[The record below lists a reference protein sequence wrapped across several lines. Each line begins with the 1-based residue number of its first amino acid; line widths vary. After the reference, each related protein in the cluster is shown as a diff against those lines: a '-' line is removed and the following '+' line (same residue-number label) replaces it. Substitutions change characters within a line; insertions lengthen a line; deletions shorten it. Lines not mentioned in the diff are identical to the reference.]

1 MATEPLFQDLM
12 RFFRAARSLWGR
24 CPSCGQLFRLSEA
37 AISYGSSPPNDWLK
51 RLQQREGRLEGREG
65 DLESQRED
73 LEFRERELRNQV
85 RELDRREAQMD
96 KMIKAGALRMLKEDP
111 KAKKLITDAR
121 REGAQ
126 KSRTALLGTLFE
138 RLAPFARNFAHD
150 PNDLRPILNPVD
162 FVCFDGLTASRKVER
177 VTIIEVKSGTSTP
190 TPAQRSIEAAIQDR
204 RVAFELW
211 QIGER
216 GVPLEQQLVRKSPER
231 PALPS
236 GDEGEAE

>member
-1 MATEPLFQDLM
+1 VANEPLFQDLI
-12 RFFRAARSLWGR
+12 RFFRAARHLWGK
-24 CPSCGQLFRLSEA
+24 CPSCGQLFRLSDA

-65 DLESQRED
+65 DLQTWHED
-73 LEFRERELRNQV
+73 LEFRERELRSQV
-85 RELDRREAQMD
+85 RDLAQRERQMS
-96 KMIKAGALRMLKEDP
+96 KMVKAEAVRMLKEDP
-111 KAKKLITDAR
+111 KMKKVITDAR

-162 FVCFDGLTASRKVER
+162 FVCFDGLTASREVEKV
-177 VTIIEVKSGTSTP
+177 TFIEVKSGTSTP
-190 TPAQRSIEAAIQDR
+190 TPAQRSIETAIRDR

-216 GVPLEQQLVRKSPER
+216 GVPLEQQLVRTSPER
-231 PALPS
+231 RALLP
-236 GDEGEAE
+236 GDEGGAA